1 VMGPLVGGIGVLV
14 APFFLRDDWTRENV
28 IATMAVGQACGHA
41 AKIVAFSMA
50 GYSVLARWDLLV
62 PMVAASILGTLVG
75 RRLNTHV
82 PEGVFRV
89 VVRVILV
96 ALALK
101 LGFNGLRGL
110 GA

>member
-1 VMGPLVGGIGVLV
+1 MCLTPEVDLHLGH
-14 APFFLRDDWTRENV
+14 DWKVT
-28 IATMAVGQACGHA
+28 
-41 AKIVAFSMA
+41 
-50 GYSVLARWDLLV
+50 
-62 PMVAASILGTLVG
+62 
-75 RRLNTHV
+75 RRLNDHV

-101 LGFNGLRGL
+101 LGVDGLRGL